1 MKIDVEGLVQ
11 GYGDNIVLDG
21 ITFSAESGE
30 IVALLGPNG
39 SGKST
44 LLSCIGRLGY
54 EHLLGRTFKLNILFR
69 DADA

>member
-1 MKIDVEGLVQ
+1 MNRIFIEKVR
-11 GYGDNIVLDG
+11 G
-21 ITFSAESGE
+21 IGKLEFIFPSGWGT
-30 IVALLGPNG
+30 AYLLTGANG